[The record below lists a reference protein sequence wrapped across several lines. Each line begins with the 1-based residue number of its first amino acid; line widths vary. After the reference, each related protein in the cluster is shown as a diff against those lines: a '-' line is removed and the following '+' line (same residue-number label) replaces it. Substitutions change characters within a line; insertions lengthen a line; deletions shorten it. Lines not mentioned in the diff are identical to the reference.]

1 MVNLNTLK
9 YRPAHVKRNTMES
22 RNTELL
28 MKVFLSCFEIIP
40 VLVLCWSKALINP
53 SPIVYE
59 NQTGDITTALI

>member
-1 MVNLNTLK
+1 
-9 YRPAHVKRNTMES
+9 MES